1 LRKLDPLENFINK
14 KILIILTMKF
24 EISKITER
32 GQVTI
37 PEIFRKKYGFM
48 GGDRVVF
55 IEKDKGLFL
64 RSSREVD
71 MNDLEEMF
79 KKTTKLKP
87 KNNLTAEQMD
97 ILNEGMFR

>member
-1 LRKLDPLENFINK
+1 MFINK
-14 KILIILTMKF
+14 KILIVLIMKF

-55 IEKDKGLFL
+55 IEEDKGLFL
-64 RSSREVD
+64 RSSREIDVT
-71 MNDLEEMF
+71 DLEKMF
-79 KKTTKLKP
+79 KKTAKMKP
-87 KNNLTAEQMD
+87 RNNLTAEQMD
-97 ILNEGMFR
+97 SLNEGMFR